1 MKRLYRH
8 KKIRVVSP
16 YLINILI
23 FSCNL
28 INQSI
33 NVITAVPP
41 RIVTIAS
48 VFCVERYFLPLYL
61 TLIIVYQSLIFIF

>member
-1 MKRLYRH
+1 M
-8 KKIRVVSP
+8 VNP

-23 FSCNL
+23 LSCNL

-41 RIVTIAS
+41 IIVTIAS

-61 TLIIVYQSLIFIF
+61 NLIIVYQSLFDLFFNPM